1 MVLVRLVFQ
10 AKFGKAADVV
20 AGMKQM
26 VGEIQSSGGHARHIR
41 ILTDLSGRFDT
52 VVQEMEYE
60 SIDLFLQDLA
70 AMAGAPESQSQAD
83 RGQGLELMEGGYK
96 EYYTIEYEK

>member
-10 AKFGKAADVV
+10 AKLGRAADVV

-26 VGEIQSSGGHARHIR
+26 GDEMQSTGRGHARHVR

-52 VVQEMEYE
+52 VVQELEYE
-60 SIDLFLQDLA
+60 SIELFLQDLA
-70 AMAGAPESQSQAD
+70 AMSSAPASQAD
-83 RGQGLELMEGGYK
+83 RGQGMELFEGGYK
-96 EYYTIEYEK
+96 EYYTIEFEQ

>member
-20 AGMKQM
+20 AGMKEMAATMQA
-26 VGEIQSSGGHARHIR
+26 SGGRARHVR

-52 VVQEMEYE
+52 VVQELEY
-60 SIDLFLQDLA
+60 DTLDGFLQDLA
-70 AMAGAPESQSQAD
+70 AMSSAPESQAD
-83 RGQGLELMEGGYK
+83 SERGLEFMEGGYK
-96 EYYTIEYEK
+96 EYYTIEYQK